1 MQNPLQT
8 GSSRCNYS
16 AAQGGSLQNQFKH
29 LLTSTKKGV
38 KSIKKK
44 LIGKKKPVKRK
55 STTTKKKPA
64 KRKTPVKKKSTVTK
78 RKPTKKKPTK
88 KKVVKKKVVKK
99 KVVKKKVVKKK
110 VVKKKVVKKKV
121 VKKKVV
127 KKKNPVKRG
136 GATSMPQAFV
146 SRVPNYHNRVGGNF
160 NVTTANNLNSNIK
173 LMGGGSSDY
182 ISTLSSRGPVN
193 YPVGQGTGLGG
204 EQLFRIFN
212 KTGLYMPTTTM
223 NYDSVLTDGI
233 LGNKLTGGNSGYK
246 AKR

>member
-78 RKPTKKKPTK
+78 RKPTKKKPT
-88 KKVVKKKVVKK
+88 
-99 KVVKKKVVKKK
+99 
-110 VVKKKVVKKKV
+110 KKKV

-233 LGNKLTGGNSGYK
+233 LGNKLTGGNGNSGYK

>member
-1 MQNPLQT
+1 
-8 GSSRCNYS
+8 
-16 AAQGGSLQNQFKH
+16 
-29 LLTSTKKGV
+29 
-38 KSIKKK
+38 
-44 LIGKKKPVKRK
+44 
-55 STTTKKKPA
+55 
-64 KRKTPVKKKSTVTK
+64 
-78 RKPTKKKPTK
+78 
-88 KKVVKKKVVKK
+88 
-99 KVVKKKVVKKK
+99 

-233 LGNKLTGGNSGYK
+233 LGNKLTGGNGNSGYK

>member
-78 RKPTKKKPTK
+78 RKPTKKKPT
-88 KKVVKKKVVKK
+88 
-99 KVVKKKVVKKK
+99 KKK

-233 LGNKLTGGNSGYK
+233 LGNKLTGGNGNSGYK

>member
-1 MQNPLQT
+1 MQNSLQT

-121 VKKKVV
+121 VKKK
-127 KKKNPVKRG
+127 NPVKRG
-136 GATSMPQAFV
+136 GATSMPRAFV
-146 SRVPNYHNRVGGNF
+146 SRVPNYHNRGGGNF
-160 NVTTANNLNSNIK
+160 NASMANTLGGDIK

-233 LGNKLTGGNSGYK
+233 LGNKLTGGNSG
-246 AKR
+246 

>member
-1 MQNPLQT
+1 MQNSLQT

-99 KVVKKKVVKKK
+99 K
-110 VVKKKVVKKKV
+110 
-121 VKKKVV
+121 
-127 KKKNPVKRG
+127 NPVKRG
-136 GATSMPQAFV
+136 GATSMPRAFV
-146 SRVPNYHNRVGGNF
+146 SRVPNYHNRGGGNF
-160 NVTTANNLNSNIK
+160 NASMANTLGGDIK

-233 LGNKLTGGNSGYK
+233 LGNKLTGGNSG
-246 AKR
+246 